1 MADDQILKPAHLRAG
16 QPKGGGRQV
25 AEAQLQQFLEK
36 VRQLNSFIDLS
47 EIDPGL
53 RQELTDCSTH
63 QAVVALARSRGF
75 EIGRRWG
82 EKTPATPNPSNL
94 LSQAC
99 PAAGEERSEVLL
111 KLPSWRLERIHSCQ
125 ASSPPDFWY
134 DQAEHEW
141 VVLLQGSAQIHF
153 EGEDRP
159 RQLCQGDSLLISAH
173 RRHRL
178 VATDPDPGSIWLA
191 LFWSQA
197 CEG

>member
-1 MADDQILKPAHLRAG
+1 M
-16 QPKGGGRQV
+16 

-53 RQELTDCSTH
+53 RQQLTDCSTH

-141 VVLLQGSAQIHF
+141 VVLLQGSAQIRF

>member
-1 MADDQILKPAHLRAG
+1 
-16 QPKGGGRQV
+16 
-25 AEAQLQQFLEK
+25 
-36 VRQLNSFIDLS
+36 VRQLNGFIDLS
-47 EIDPGL
+47 ESDPGL

-125 ASSPPDFWY
+125 ACSPPDFWY

-153 EGEDRP
+153 EGEVSTAIGSSTRTVSRSESASTP
-159 RQLCQGDSLLISAH
+159 GMVSMLHISRSSWAAWN
-173 RRHRL
+173 RL
-178 VATDPDPGSIWLA
+178 MLSAAS
-191 LFWSQA
+191 FR
-197 CEG
+197 

>member
-36 VRQLNSFIDLS
+36 VRQLNGFIDLS

-82 EKTPATPNPSNL
+82 EKTPATPDPSNL

-99 PAAGEERSEVLL
+99 PATGE
-111 KLPSWRLERIHSCQ
+111 
-125 ASSPPDFWY
+125 
-134 DQAEHEW
+134 
-141 VVLLQGSAQIHF
+141 
-153 EGEDRP
+153 
-159 RQLCQGDSLLISAH
+159 
-173 RRHRL
+173 
-178 VATDPDPGSIWLA
+178 
-191 LFWSQA
+191 
-197 CEG
+197 